1 MKAFC
6 CSIVILI
13 IAMIIEMIMVM
24 INVMVTTYRRPVD
37 LAAQRKQYVHKLFLA
52 VHRQLNRW

>member
-13 IAMIIEMIMVM
+13 IVMIIEMIMVM
-24 INVMVTTYRRPVD
+24 INVMVITHRRLVG
-37 LAAQRKQYVHKLFLA
+37 LAAQHNQYGH
-52 VHRQLNRW
+52 

>member
-13 IAMIIEMIMVM
+13 ILMIIEMIMVM
-24 INVMVTTYRRPVD
+24 INVMVITCRRPVD
-37 LAAQRKQYVHKLFLA
+37 LAAQRKQYVLHSL
-52 VHRQLNRW
+52 RELNPHT